1 MLNIEVYMKTAGVA
15 MRSSGMV
22 KVVMAAMIG
31 MYLAI
36 VGGQALASGAANT
49 DTSKIKAMLTKLG
62 IGPQEQKMTTI
73 EASPIAG
80 IFQVSFASGSTVY
93 ITADGT
99 HFIAGDLF
107 RVDSDEVVNLTEEQ
121 RKVGRAEL
129 IAQVPLKE
137 QIIFPAKG
145 EAKAFVTV
153 FTDVDCG
160 YCAKLHREVPAL
172 NEMGIEVRY
181 MAYPRAGLQSA
192 SYDKIATAWCADN
205 PQDTLTRLKNRD
217 GSVKMAVCED
227 NPVGRHMLLGQ
238 KVGVRGT
245 PALITES
252 GALLPGYMPAPKL
265 AAELGV
271 N

>member
-1 MLNIEVYMKTAGVA
+1 MKTAGVA
-15 MRSSGMV
+15 MRSSGMF
-22 KVVMAAMIG
+22 KVVKAAMIG
-31 MYLAI
+31 LCLAV
-36 VGGQALASGAANT
+36 VGGQALASDTGEA

-62 IGPQEQKMTTI
+62 IGPEEQKMTTI
-73 EASPIAG
+73 TASPIAG
-80 IFQVSFASGSTVY
+80 MFQVSFASGSTVY
-93 ITADGT
+93 ITADGS

-107 RVDSDEVVNLTEEQ
+107 RVESDEVVNLTEEQ

-129 IAQVPLKE
+129 IAKVPLKE
-137 QIIFPAKG
+137 HIIFPAKG
-145 EAKAFVTV
+145 ETKAFVTV
-153 FTDVDCG
+153 FTDIDCG

-172 NEMGIEVRY
+172 NDMGIEVRY
-181 MAYPRAGLQSA
+181 LAYPRAGLQSA

-217 GSVKMAVCED
+217 NSVKMAVCDD
-227 NPVGRHMLLGQ
+227 NPVGRHMQLGQ
-238 KVGVRGT
+238 MVGVRGT
-245 PALITES
+245 PAMVTES